1 MATHL
6 HYFKYNVV
14 KKEIIL
20 RSIKIIDIIHL
31 TILNFL
37 AGYLISHYINT
48 LFPEFDPNY
57 NHNKFLLLLEV
68 LLQISIIGV
77 LIYLLRNVISLIPFP
92 LNNIY
97 GFDHSKMNRLP
108 YGQIALSFGIFS
120 AQFILKN
127 KLEYLLKS
135 KNLIPI

>member
-1 MATHL
+1 MAAHL

-31 TILNFL
+31 TVLNFL
-37 AGYLISHYINT
+37 SGYLISHYINI
-48 LFPEFDPNY
+48 LYPRFDPNY
-57 NHNKFLLLLEV
+57 DHNKFLLLLEV
-68 LLQISIIGV
+68 LLQISAIGV
-77 LIYLLRNVISLIPFP
+77 LIYLLRNITALIPFP
-92 LNNIY
+92 LNGIY

-120 AQFILKN
+120 PQFILKD
-127 KLEYLLKS
+127 KIEYLLKS
-135 KNLIPI
+135 KKLISI